1 MIRGRNVRAASNSAA
16 PIRVSGIDASLRAPA
31 AVDGSIQAPNR
42 RLYLP
47 AYGTPPPARRIVLG
61 AGRLDGAKGAKHLG
75 FAIDDP
81 RMLDERC

>member
-1 MIRGRNVRAASNSAA
+1 
-16 PIRVSGIDASLRAPA
+16 
-31 AVDGSIQAPNR
+31 
-42 RLYLP
+42 LYLP